1 MDVAVQ
7 IFIALTT
14 QRHRVK
20 GLTALFFSSG
30 MLHGAMCR
38 IGLCHRPFGSDQSLP
53 FRLGHVYGRY
63 LQKRPLMGFRPST
76 HIARSKDILCIRLR
90 THIGCCATPLV
101 VQPLHLSGAGSGKI
115 DWKQMLGKLP
125 PISIGKT
132 AALVPSRPIGNSFLK
147 MGSRERASGRPRC
160 SFRNGRPL
168 LFDLPLYD
176 IAHSVGLT
184 GGDHQIAART
194 CGGGLRDD
202 LLQRSNRVHDRTA
215 GGVGHELGKRFDR
228 AVAIEAG
235 RQAQH
240 ERHLWRQPAT
250 AACRICTCP

>member
-14 QRHRVK
+14 QRHGVK

-90 THIGCCATPLV
+90 THIGCCATPF
-101 VQPLHLSGAGSGKI
+101 GSPTSSSLWGRFGK
-115 DWKQMLGKLP
+115 DRLETDV
-125 PISIGKT
+125 GKT
-132 AALVPSRPIGNSFLK
+132 ATYKHRKDRCARPIPSHWKFVFENGQ
-147 MGSRERASGRPRC
+147 SRTSIWGVPDARSETGVRYCLTCRCTTLPTASG
-160 SFRNGRPL
+160 
-168 LFDLPLYD
+168 
-176 IAHSVGLT
+176 
-184 GGDHQIAART
+184 
-194 CGGGLRDD
+194 
-202 LLQRSNRVHDRTA
+202 
-215 GGVGHELGKRFDR
+215 
-228 AVAIEAG
+228 
-235 RQAQH
+235 
-240 ERHLWRQPAT
+240 
-250 AACRICTCP
+250 